1 MGKSRVIVPKR
12 LSADPVRMGRAITNT
27 LNSTALGVKADFGV
41 TVQTFDDKPTFAVTS
56 PTPYQR
62 QIATDDANY
71 ARLNDGT
78 RPHTISPSPGGVL
91 VFRTPFESKTLPR
104 SIMSRSGRDG
114 GDVVFTRK
122 PVNHPGTAPRDFDTV
137 IAQKWDRQF
146 ATIMQRAIDSEV

>member
-12 LSADPVRMGRAITNT
+12 LSADPVRMARAITNT
-27 LNSTALGVKADFGV
+27 LNSTAQAVKADFLV
-41 TVQTFDDKPTFAVTS
+41 TVQTWENKPTFAITS

-104 SIMSRSGRDG
+104 AIMSRPGRDG
-114 GDVVFTRK
+114 GNVVFTRK
-122 PVNHPGTAPRDFDTV
+122 PINHPGTAPREFDTV
-137 IAQKWDRQF
+137 IAQKWDRRF
-146 ATIMQRAIDSEV
+146 PVNMQRSIDSEV